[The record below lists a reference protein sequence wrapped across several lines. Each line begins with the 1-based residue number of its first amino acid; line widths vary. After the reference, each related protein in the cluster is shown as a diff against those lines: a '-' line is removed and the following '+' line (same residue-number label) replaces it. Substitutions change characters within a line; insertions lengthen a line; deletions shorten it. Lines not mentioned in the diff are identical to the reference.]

1 MFSIV
6 TIVAAVAAVVDVLV
20 AKDNVNE
27 NYKDPTKKHYQ
38 RRNG

>member
-6 TIVAAVAAVVDVLV
+6 TIAAAVAAAVDVLV

-27 NYKDPTKKHYQ
+27 NYKDLLTK
-38 RRNG
+38 ND